1 MRYLT
6 ITYIR
11 RSNGKMDELT
21 EVRRGLR
28 DRDIQTASVILDF
41 HKAQVVKASF
51 DGRSV
56 PREFDRILS
65 YYYQFHRNTI
75 DELCRINGIRL
86 EPQEPAP
93 DPS

>member
-1 MRYLT
+1 MRYLS

-11 RSNGKMDELT
+11 RPNGKMDEHT

-28 DRDIQTASVILDF
+28 DRDLQTASVILDF
-41 HKAQVVKASF
+41 RTAQVVKASF
-51 DGRSV
+51 DGQSV

-65 YYYQFHRNTI
+65 YYYQFHRDAI
-75 DELCRINGIRL
+75 DELCRYNGIRL
-86 EPQEPAP
+86 ESQDPTP